1 MHNRILVAVIFT
13 LSVSSLHS
21 QGHWLTWYEKS
32 GGQETP
38 RYDET
43 YRYCR
48 MLADS
53 SEMVSYLEYG
63 KSPQGRSLFAL
74 ILDRDGLRNPD
85 LIREKGRIIFMV
97 EACVHPGEPDGKDAG
112 LLLFRN
118 LAVYGLDTDLLD
130 KVSVLFVPI
139 VNPDGHERFG
149 PYNRINQNGP
159 KEIGW
164 RTTATNL
171 NLNRDFLKAD
181 APEMQAW
188 LELFNAWIPDFFMDI
203 HTTNGA
209 DYQYV
214 ITYIIENFGNMDEG
228 LTVWIDDQYIPFVER
243 EMEKMGYPIFPYVT
257 FTRWHDPRSGLR
269 SRPSPPR
276 FSQGYVAAHNRAGVL
291 VETHMLKPY
300 STRVE
305 ATLGLIMQ
313 TMKLLNNQNDILLRL
328 NTTAD
333 NICITGEL
341 FKEPFPLSYNLTDKS
356 IPVEFRGFKYQVVES
371 DLTGNDWFIY
381 SDTPHTF
388 VLDWYRHNVP
398 ERTADIPEAYIIP
411 AEWAE
416 VIFRLACH
424 GVEMHILERDTLM
437 EISTYKFSDVKFSQ
451 QPFEGRMMVQ
461 DFDMEEI
468 TRHVHFHAGS
478 AYISTRQQAARIIAH
493 ALEPGSPDSFL
504 QWGFF
509 NAVFE
514 RKEYVESYVMEKM
527 AREMI
532 ARDPSLLDEF
542 NAFNATLPDSPMR
555 MWAQYEWFHSRTPY
569 YDNRKNVYPVGRLF
583 LSKN

>member
-1 MHNRILVAVIFT
+1 MATWNITAILFF
-13 LSVSSLHS
+13 LSTATMFA
-21 QGHWLTWYEKS
+21 QDHWQTWYEKS
-32 GGQETP
+32 GGLETP

-43 YRYCR
+43 RRYCR

-53 SEMVSYLEYG
+53 SDMISFLEYG

-112 LLLFRN
+112 LLFLRN
-118 LAVYGLDTDLLD
+118 LAVYGLDKELLEN
-130 KVSVLFVPI
+130 VSVLFIPI

-159 KEIGW
+159 KEMGW

-181 APEMQAW
+181 APEMDAW
-188 LELFNAWIPDFFMDI
+188 LELFDAWLPDFFMDI

-214 ITYIIENFGNMDEG
+214 ITYIIENFGNMDAG
-228 LTVWIDDQYIPFVER
+228 LTDWMDNQYIPFVE
-243 EMEKMGYPIFPYVT
+243 EELEKMGYPVFPYVT

-276 FSQGYVAAHNRAGVL
+276 FSQGYVAARNRAGIL

-305 ATLGLIMQ
+305 ATLELIRK
-313 TMKLLNNQNDILLRL
+313 TMKLLNHQKDNLMRL
-328 NTTAD
+328 NSAAD
-333 NICITGEL
+333 QLCTSGEL
-341 FKEPFPLSYNLTDKS
+341 LKEQFPLSFRLTDTS
-356 IPVEFRGFKYQVVES
+356 IPVEFRGFKYRVIES
-371 DLTGNDWFIY
+371 NLTGNDWFIY

-388 VLDWYRHNVP
+388 TLDYYKHNVP
-398 ERTADIPEAYIIP
+398 ERSANLPEAYIIP
-411 AEWAE
+411 AEWSD
-416 VIFRLACH
+416 IISRLALH
-424 GVEMHILERDTLM
+424 GIEMQIFERDTVM
-437 EISTYKFSDVKFSQ
+437 EISTYKFSDVKFSP

-461 DFDMEEI
+461 DFNMEEI
-468 TRHVHFHAGS
+468 TLQAHLHAGS

-504 QWGFF
+504 QWGFL
-509 NAVFE
+509 NTIFE

-532 ARDPSLLDEF
+532 AENPSLLGEF
-542 NAFNATLPDSPMR
+542 EAFNATIPDSPAK
-555 MWAQYEWFHSRTPY
+555 MWAQYDWFHSRTPY
-569 YDNRKNVYPVGRLF
+569 YDNRKDVYPIGRVF
-583 LSKN
+583 

>member
-1 MHNRILVAVIFT
+1 MHKRIFVAIIFT
-13 LSVSSLHS
+13 LSVLSLHS
-21 QGHWLTWYEKS
+21 QDHWITWYEKS

-53 SEMVSYLEYG
+53 SSMVSFLEYG

-159 KEIGW
+159 KEMGW

-188 LELFNAWIPDFFMDI
+188 LELFNTWIPDFFMDI

-228 LTVWIDDQYIPFVER
+228 LTAWMDDQYIPFVER

-300 STRVE
+300 SMRVE
-305 ATLGLIMQ
+305 ATLEFIMQ
-313 TMKLLNNQNDILLRL
+313 TMKLLNIQNDNLLRL
-328 NTTAD
+328 NNTAD

-341 FKEPFPLSYNLTDKS
+341 LKEPFPLSYRLTDKS
-356 IPVEFRGFKYQVVES
+356 IPVEFKGFRYQVVES

-388 VLDWYRHNVP
+388 VLDWYRRNVP
-398 ERTADIPEAYIIP
+398 EKTAYLPEAYIIP
-411 AEWAE
+411 VEWAD

-424 GVEMHILERDTLM
+424 GVEMQILERDTVM
-437 EISTYKFSDVKFSQ
+437 EISTYRFSDVKFSA

-468 TRHVHFHAGS
+468 TRQMHFHTGS

-542 NAFNATLPDSPMR
+542 NAFNTTLPDSPMR

-569 YDNRKNVYPVGRLF
+569 YYNRKDIYPVGLIR
-583 LSKN
+583 